1 MRAYISGPISN
12 IPEYDSMVAFNE
24 IENKL
29 VAAGCEVVNPRITS
43 RWGLSWET
51 YMQIAQAILHSG
63 EIDVVVLLKGW
74 EQSRGA
80 CIERVWAKA
89 KGIQILEVGKLVEVD
104 EVKEAIELEG
114 EELRVVNANF
124 VCPNDDV
131 NPVNSES
138 YMLEDE

>member
-12 IPEYDSMVAFNE
+12 IPEYDSMAAFNE

-51 YMQIAQAILHSG
+51 YMQIAQAILYSG
-63 EIDVVVLLKGW
+63 EVDVVVLLRGW

-80 CIERVWAKA
+80 CIERVWAEA
-89 KGIQILEVGKLVEVD
+89 KGIQILEVGK
-104 EVKEAIELEG
+104 
-114 EELRVVNANF
+114 
-124 VCPNDDV
+124 P
-131 NPVNSES
+131 
-138 YMLEDE
+138 

>member
-51 YMQIAQAILHSG
+51 YMQIAQAILYSG